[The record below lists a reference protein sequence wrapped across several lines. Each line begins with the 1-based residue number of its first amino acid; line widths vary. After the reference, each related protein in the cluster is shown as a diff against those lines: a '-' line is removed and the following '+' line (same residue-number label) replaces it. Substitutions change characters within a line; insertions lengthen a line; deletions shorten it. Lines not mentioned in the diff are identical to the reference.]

1 MKNLNLIL
9 LFLFLSLSLFSC
21 HSKPEIKEQEQ
32 RQTRNEYTIQNYK
45 LDDDEL
51 ANKKTEAT
59 KINNSIKEKK
69 IAKLQKSNH

>member
-21 HSKPEIKEQEQ
+21 HSKPEVKEQQ
-32 RQTRNEYTIQNYK
+32 QTRNEYTIQNYK

-51 ANKKTEAT
+51 AKRKTEAT
-59 KINNSIKEKK
+59 KREKPIKEKK
-69 IAKLQKSNH
+69 IANLQKSKY